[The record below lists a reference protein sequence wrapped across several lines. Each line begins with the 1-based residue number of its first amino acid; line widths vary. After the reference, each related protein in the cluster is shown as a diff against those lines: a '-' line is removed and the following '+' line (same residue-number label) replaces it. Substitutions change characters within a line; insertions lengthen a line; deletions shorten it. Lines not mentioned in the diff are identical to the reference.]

1 MAGYIGAN
9 TSSVTN
15 NQNAAER
22 RKKFTFTAATTAL
35 TGLNFLPNKIHIFH
49 NGIRLVKNTDFTEA
63 ADGKSVTL
71 INAAQAGDEVVAVTF
86 SQNPS
91 SGGYSDTDVDAHLL
105 TAGVTLDATNDSV
118 GIGTNAPAAKFELED
133 GGASQTVLMKIT
145 ADDSNP
151 YSLVIGNDT
160 YSTSDTDGLTMYVG
174 NSGHGTINMRG
185 TGSSL
190 QFRTV
195 GTERM
200 RIDEDGYV
208 TKPNQPCFAAYN
220 YSAAGTILA
229 SHYNPMRWANVHA
242 NVGNCFNNTT
252 GKFTFPVTGKYLCFC
267 NINLKAT
274 DAQWFGLHLVYNNN
288 SVQAASWSQNLTNST
303 YINVIISSIVS
314 GSANDNMAFAWHNS
328 YSAPDTNNSYNQ
340 AYIYLLG

>member
-1 MAGYIGAN
+1 
-9 TSSVTN
+9 
-15 NQNAAER
+15 
-22 RKKFTFTAATTAL
+22 
-35 TGLNFLPNKIHIFH
+35 
-49 NGIRLVKNTDFTEA
+49 
-63 ADGKSVTL
+63 
-71 INAAQAGDEVVAVTF
+71 
-86 SQNPS
+86 
-91 SGGYSDTDVDAHLL
+91 
-105 TAGVTLDATNDSV
+105 
-118 GIGTNAPAAKFELED
+118 
-133 GGASQTVLMKIT
+133 MKIT